1 MPYGPHPS
9 VEGVDVV
16 AELGALAGRRMAWGR
31 PLCWA
36 RPLTHA
42 AYADPADAEFTLVG
56 HVRRADALILEV
68 VERVGGERSLMEVKF
83 PQPRSWRLHEVL
95 PGPAPAAAQDAEGA
109 ARRKRDEMLR
119 RVFS

>member
-56 HVRRADALILEV
+56 HVRQGSA
-68 VERVGGERSLMEVKF
+68 
-83 PQPRSWRLHEVL
+83 PR
-95 PGPAPAAAQDAEGA
+95 
-109 ARRKRDEMLR
+109 RRRDDMLR